1 MLYFFYNQ
9 TLMKLPRIATVL
21 LAFST
26 VTVSY
31 AEDCSVSS
39 HTVCLTKVG
48 EFINN
53 LNTMVVVTLG
63 VLFLAT
69 AIVGFFFGVVR
80 FIWAQQQGDEKGV
93 KNGKETLKW
102 GLIALFC
109 AFSVYG
115 IIQFAQS
122 TLFPGADLTNVKIPK
137 LIIDTTL
144 PLTGDGRVPSGTVGD
159 SSRVPSGTVGDS
171 SRVPAGNT
179 PNTNPSTGFRNILDG
194 GRGSAGRCE
203 SGGYNGSFQ
212 NGNCVPD
219 YSSPVA
225 TPAQGGSVT
234 YCSFASIGQICDSGA
249 GVCKNTQVGIEC
261 VPTSLTQQAVSGECN
276 AKTFGFD
283 CNNGNGTCK
292 SNPIGYECV
301 AKTVTADPQP
311 APDQT
316 QCDYSVEG
324 SCQ

>member
-9 TLMKLPRIATVL
+9 TLMKLRRIAIVF

-26 VTVSY
+26 LAVSN
-31 AEDCSVSS
+31 AQNCLPSS
-39 HTVCLTKVG
+39 KEICLSKVG

-63 VLFLAT
+63 TLFLAT

-93 KNGKETLKW
+93 NNGKETLKW

-137 LIIDTTL
+137 LIIDTT
-144 PLTGDGRVPSGTVGD
+144 PLGTQPPSAAGSGTQPPSAAG
-159 SSRVPSGTVGDS
+159 SGAQPPSAAGSGTTYPGS
-171 SRVPAGNT
+171 
-179 PNTNPSTGFRNILDG
+179 NPSTAGA
-194 GRGSAGRCE
+194 GRGSTNRCE
-203 SGGYNGSFQ
+203 SGGYNGTLS

-234 YCSFASIGQICDSGA
+234 YCSFASIGQRCDSGA
-249 GVCKNTQVGIEC
+249 GVCENTQVGIEC
-261 VPTSLTQQAVSGECN
+261 VPRPTMMQHAVSGECN
-276 AKTFGFD
+276 ASNHGAD
-283 CNNGNGTCK
+283 CNGGAGTCK

-301 AKTVTADPQP
+301 AKPITTDPQP

>member
-9 TLMKLPRIATVL
+9 TLMKLRRIAIVL

-26 VTVSY
+26 LAVSN
-31 AEDCSVSS
+31 AQNCLPSS
-39 HTVCLTKVG
+39 KDICLSKVG

-63 VLFLAT
+63 TLFLAT

-93 KNGKETLKW
+93 NNGKETLKW

-122 TLFPGADLTNVKIPK
+122 TLFPGADLINVKIPK
-137 LIIDTTL
+137 LIIDTTT
-144 PLTGDGRVPSGTVGD
+144 TGGGVISNPERPT
-159 SSRVPSGTVGDS
+159 T
-171 SRVPAGNT
+171 PAGSNNNT
-179 PNTNPSTGFRNILDG
+179 ERPTTPATNNGIPYAGSNPSTAGA
-194 GRGSAGRCE
+194 GRGSTNRCE
-203 SGGYNGSFQ
+203 SGGYNGTLS

-234 YCSFASIGQICDSGA
+234 YCSFASIGKTCDSGA
-249 GVCKNTQVGIEC
+249 GVCENTQVGIEC
-261 VPTSLTQQAVSGECN
+261 VPRPTMMQHAVSGECN
-276 AKTFGFD
+276 ASNHGAD
-283 CNNGNGTCK
+283 CNGGAGTCK

-301 AKTVTADPQP
+301 AKPITTDPQP